1 MPRGGKNLSNMW
13 DENTI
18 RRRPF
23 DYPLLIT
30 ISLLTGLGLTMV
42 FSASAV
48 LAQERFGDSL
58 YFLKR
63 ALLYTGLGVGLMAL
77 VMHLPYYYWRRLVYP
92 CLAVALLLGLLTLYS
107 PLGVSVAGARRWLDL
122 GPFTFQFSE
131 AAKIALLI
139 FMAYSMEK
147 KKEKMQTFSIGLLPH
162 VLFAGLLIL
171 LVLGGKDLG
180 TAVVIGVFC
189 VWMLF
194 LGGARLKH
202 LTLLVLATLP
212 FLYYL
217 IIQEGYRVQR
227 FLSFLNPWGD
237 RFGSG
242 FQIIQSF
249 LAFNEGGLLGKG
261 LGAGQQK
268 LFYLPEA
275 HTDFIF
281 SVLAEELGFVGLF
294 FTVALFAFLV
304 WRGLRIGNLA
314 PCLFGRYLAFG
325 VATLIALQSLLN
337 MGVVMGLL
345 PTKGMVLPFV
355 GYGGSHLVT
364 TLLAAGILLNV
375 STYQA
380 VETPAFFTKQAVAR
394 P

>member
-1 MPRGGKNLSNMW
+1 MW
-13 DENTI
+13 NENTI
-18 RRRPF
+18 RRAPF

-30 ISLLTGLGLTMV
+30 VGILTGLGLTMV

-58 YFLKR
+58 YFLKK
-63 ALLYTGLGVGLMAL
+63 ALLYSGLGAGVMAG
-77 VMHLPYYYWRRLVYP
+77 VMRVPYYHWRRLVYP
-92 CLAVALLLGLLTLYS
+92 VLLGCFFLGLLTLYS
-107 PLGVSVAGARRWLDL
+107 PLGVSLAGARRWLDL
-122 GPFTFQFSE
+122 GPLTFQFSE
-131 AAKIALLI
+131 AAKIALVI

-147 KKEKMQTFSIGLLPH
+147 KIEKMNIFSIGILPH
-162 VLFAGLLIL
+162 LLIAGFLIL

-180 TAVVIGVFC
+180 TAFVMASFVL
-189 VWMLF
+189 WMLF

-202 LTLLVLATLP
+202 LGLLMLAALP

-217 IIQEGYRVQR
+217 IAQEGYRMQR
-227 FLSFLNPWGD
+227 VLSFLNPWSD
-237 RFGSG
+237 RFGGG

-249 LAFNEGGLLGKG
+249 LAFSEGGLFGKG

-281 SVLAEELGFVGLF
+281 SVLAEEMGLVGVFFV
-294 FTVALFAFLV
+294 VVLFAFLV
-304 WRGLRIGNLA
+304 FRGLQIGRRA

-325 VATLIALQSLLN
+325 VAVLIALQSLLN

-355 GYGGSHLVT
+355 GYGGSSLVC
-364 TLLAAGILLNV
+364 TLVAAGILLNV
-375 STYQA
+375 STYRA
-380 VETPAFFTKQAVAR
+380 AETPAFFKDRTVDRGPWTVDPVAV